1 MSKTSTLAELVEKAR
16 NDLSIRIEV
25 PVKLHEM
32 NGTTK
37 SHEFLD
43 LDKRIDALPYFA
55 TEPTDVWLE
64 ADEDDVSKAAKSIQE
79 DKKFPGSG
87 TRLGTSGYTSQFNG
101 NSGSFGT
108 FGDKPS
114 YSSPSSYNSYYNNSY
129 SSYERKSNPFVTK
142 KKYCCVHLSFLFPPL
157 AAYTKG
163 VCGLGNLGNTCFMNS
178 ALQCLSNT
186 EPLTDCFLSTS
197 PKSKIIIVM
206 LLVFGGTGGKYI
218 DEINKS
224 NPLGMQGEV
233 ASKYGEL
240 VKAVWSGQDSSFSPR
255 DFKWTIGNF
264 APQFSGYAQH
274 DSQELLAFL
283 LDGLHE
289 DLNRIFKKPIVEQVE
304 AGSRP
309 DAVVGFF
316 LFFFVPF
323 CFY

>member
-142 KKYCCVHLSFLFPPL
+142 KILLC
-157 AAYTKG
+157 
-163 VCGLGNLGNTCFMNS
+163 
-178 ALQCLSNT
+178 
-186 EPLTDCFLSTS
+186 S
-197 PKSKIIIVM
+197 P
-206 LLVFGGTGGKYI
+206 FF
-218 DEINKS
+218 
-224 NPLGMQGEV
+224 
-233 ASKYGEL
+233 
-240 VKAVWSGQDSSFSPR
+240 SFSPPCSLHQGCLR
-255 DFKWTIGNF
+255 PRKPG
-264 APQFSGYAQH
+264 QH
-274 DSQELLAFL
+274 VLYEL
-283 LDGLHE
+283 G
-289 DLNRIFKKPIVEQVE
+289 PSVPEQH
-304 AGSRP
+304 
-309 DAVVGFF
+309 
-316 LFFFVPF
+316 
-323 CFY
+323 